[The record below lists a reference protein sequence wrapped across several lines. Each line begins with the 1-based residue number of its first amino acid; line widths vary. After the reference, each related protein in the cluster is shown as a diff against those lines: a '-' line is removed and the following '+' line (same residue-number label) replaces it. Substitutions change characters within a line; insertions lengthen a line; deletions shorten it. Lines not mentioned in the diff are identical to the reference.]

1 MATLDDIGEALK
13 AADAAGDE
21 EGAKR
26 LAEFYKQ
33 AYDAQKEAEAQQ
45 PDERNEFAKGIV
57 SGAAGVARGFVGTPL
72 EDIGKSYDMPKL
84 EEFGRGVREKA
95 KSIEDYDASNIHSV
109 EDVMHHPI
117 DALQTSIGSII
128 PQIAPTL
135 AATGVGAA
143 GGAAL
148 GASFGPV
155 GAGIGAIG
163 GGIAG
168 GLGAGGVQEYSEIR
182 EKQREHGQEDIGKA
196 IEYATPASLL
206 ELLATYLETKSTKL
220 LPAPLRTAIIDG
232 AMKRIG
238 TAGVAEAGTE
248 YIQTALEQLGAS
260 EDITTPEASE
270 ERNLSAVLGGLGG
283 AGLRGGIETVG
294 KISGTPEATTPTE
307 PVEPTEGPEVTPSPA
322 GQPAAGTPLPDR
334 NDVNIYEG
342 VEAAGVDPFEHDE
355 LFDELI
361 HPRHYESPESIDR
374 LEEHLN
380 ANPEILPKDF
390 DDSLWAE
397 HIAKQRT
404 RFENVAP
411 KEEVKAETP
420 TEEAVT
426 EEPEEKAEEDTKFQ
440 AVHIPYESSETPG
453 QRGASHYI
461 NYAGRMMTV
470 RNINDTLVPFY
481 LSTGSGGKKNV
492 ASGKWYPFFGVGKD
506 GWINKTSEAGMN
518 SYYGSPALKAAAE
531 HLDNTVGDI
540 RNDTTIPKVGAEGK
554 HMDFINYG
562 LTPTDFKSPDTVGRV
577 KENVDKI
584 VSAVDTPKEPKPS
597 VSKSSAYTGHT
608 VESLQPHLTPEM
620 KRLIESGKLTLHD
633 TKDTLPGEGHP
644 DNVQGLTTPEGEVH
658 LVADKLTPEALPKVA
673 MHEMGVHVGM
683 RGMVGD
689 KVWGD
694 LTSQALTTKG
704 EAFDRARQSVPENTP
719 EHLKGEETLA
729 YLVENAPH
737 LPIVKRAI
745 SAIKNWAR
753 TTFGARLNITES
765 DIHHLAA
772 KALRRESKTSERS
785 TREGTAYAQK
795 PRENSRIGM
804 PHEQILQRV
813 PELTESAKKMMDM
826 LYDNGMLVRGTKGN
840 LAKGVSNKDVEK
852 FALSNPEFRKLAEA
866 HDALVEKYKPVEP
879 YQSLPTPATEAEMR
893 GALKDKQVVHLY
905 RPIPDGYKV
914 KFRLDIPSYKNKGVW
929 VATVHEGNTEKNSIF
944 GVKEATPIAYYGHA
958 VGNNPKFSID
968 EVDALK
974 IADKTRD
981 KYPLATV
988 DAEYVNMSAKEAKR
1002 QADKAMTDPDW
1013 VQVGMDPERHSRFY
1027 DRKTMQPIKSGSKVI
1042 QIGSILMVKDPVYGK
1057 KSEYVYS
1064 VKPDIDKWAD
1074 SVEERRKG
1082 NLPPK
1087 KEKPDKTVAESLRKA
1102 SNKFETM
1109 YFSHDAALVND
1120 ARHYLE
1126 AAGYDF
1132 KLIEPILSAMNQA
1145 QTVNETSVSAEGTLQ
1160 GELVFNKNL
1169 LMWEAVYNKNNVIN
1183 LATILED
1190 AGKVL
1195 NYPTQKMRV
1204 LWTEYMVSKRIED
1217 LHRRA
1222 DSYAAQADAE
1232 TDANLK
1238 AELRKKAR
1246 EELDKAQREPITRDE
1261 ARVNI
1266 QKAQMVPALAK
1277 AEDMWH
1283 KIRENTIKTL
1293 VSSGRYSDKQAR
1305 AYLDAAAY
1313 APFYRI
1319 MDEKD
1324 AEDTIDSMAQG
1335 RYSAS
1340 HNNIQKGQ
1348 KQYKLKGSFREVD
1361 DMLDNIE
1368 KWQLHS
1374 FAMAMRAEKSAALV
1388 DTMRRY
1394 FPEGTI
1400 ERVQGTKSDKANTVT
1415 TYFHGK
1421 KQYWKIND
1429 PLYRFAF
1436 TGSPLALGSLGFTA
1450 KAANLLRDSIVLP
1463 PPFAFVQVIKD
1474 VGDAMFLSGTKNPVM
1489 LTLEIMKQFGMT
1501 AANQFAPTKFAPTEA
1516 HLKTKRTASTGSKD
1530 TVGDARAVGV
1540 NDIAYHT
1547 HRGDETGKWKKVR
1560 QACEKLA
1567 MAGDN
1572 AIRQAIYQRTMDENP
1587 DNPNAERI
1595 AMQRAYDVINFR
1607 RRGASAT
1614 LEAARQRTAFLGA
1627 FMQSMRATY
1636 QVLSGRGLSP
1646 TKRSEV
1652 YNRLIM
1658 TSVAVMAL
1666 TLMHDMLMSDD
1677 DDYDKLDIK
1686 EKDTHI
1692 YNVIPGMKSTS
1703 FSLPQR
1709 LSIFS
1714 IPGIVMHHA
1723 YNMAKGK
1730 EKIGDVDDVRSEM
1743 RRAALASLVPPMG
1756 YSFWKPAF
1764 EGVINK
1770 DLYTMRPIVPERLAK
1785 TDTEE
1790 QYTADTSEL
1799 GKLMGHLGVSPLK
1812 FDHFIKGWFGYAG
1825 SGLLAFTDGVAA
1837 AAGVPYKQMTHSEMI
1852 RKVPAMSAFMPKDK
1866 YEQAQATF
1874 YKVSSEVEQAV
1885 NTANKMRNEG
1895 RTKEA
1900 EAYKKENKKYF
1911 QNGVHGK
1918 LSSMGTQIDN
1928 DNKQIRKILASSN
1941 TAISPEEKAK
1951 RVKILK
1957 DRVGRVEAQV
1967 FKIQRTLNP

>member
-33 AYDAQKEAEAQQ
+33 AYDAQKEAQAQQ
-45 PDERNEFAKGIV
+45 PDERNELLKGLI
-57 SGAAGVARGFVGTPL
+57 SGTAGVARGFVGTPL
-72 EDIGKSYDMPKL
+72 EDIGKSYGMPKL
-84 EEFGRGVREKA
+84 EEFGRGVRETA
-95 KSIEDYDASNIHSV
+95 KTYEDYDASNIHSV
-109 EDVMHHPI
+109 GDVMRHPI
-117 DALQTSIGSII
+117 DALQTAVGTTI
-128 PQIAPTL
+128 PQILPTL
-135 AATGVGAA
+135 AATGAGAA

-148 GASFGPV
+148 GAPFGPV

-163 GGIAG
+163 GGIAA

-182 EKQREHGQEDIGKA
+182 EKQREHGKEDIAKA

-206 ELLATYLETKSTKL
+206 ELLGTYLETKSTKL

-260 EDITTPEASE
+260 EDLSTPEAGE

-283 AGLRGGIETVG
+283 AGFRGGVEAVGKVTGTQEAPETVAPAENEEEVD
-294 KISGTPEATTPTE
+294 TTTP
-307 PVEPTEGPEVTPSPA
+307 PPA
-322 GQPAAGTPLPDR
+322 QPAAGSPLPDR
-334 NDVNIYEG
+334 NDVDIYEG
-342 VEAAGVDPFEHDE
+342 VEAAGIDPFEHDE

-361 HPRHYESPESIDR
+361 HPRHYESPESIDK

-390 DDSLWAE
+390 DDKLWAE
-397 HIAKQRT
+397 HIAKQRS
-404 RFENVAP
+404 RVEGV
-411 KEEVKAETP
+411 TP
-420 TEEAVT
+420 STEETISPEKEAEKVT
-426 EEPEEKAEEDTKFQ
+426 SK
-440 AVHIPYESSETPG
+440 
-453 QRGASHYI
+453 
-461 NYAGRMMTV
+461 
-470 RNINDTLVPFY
+470 
-481 LSTGSGGKKNV
+481 
-492 ASGKWYPFFGVGKD
+492 
-506 GWINKTSEAGMN
+506 EA
-518 SYYGSPALKAAAE
+518 
-531 HLDNTVGDI
+531 
-540 RNDTTIPKVGAEGK
+540 
-554 HMDFINYG
+554 
-562 LTPTDFKSPDTVGRV
+562 
-577 KENVDKI
+577 
-584 VSAVDTPKEPKPS
+584 EPKPS

-608 VESLQPHLTPEM
+608 AESLQPHLTPEM
-620 KRLIESGKLTLHD
+620 QRLVESGKLTLHD
-633 TKDTLPGEGHP
+633 TMDTLPGEGHP
-644 DNVQGLTTPEGEVH
+644 ENVQGLTTPEGEVH
-658 LVADKLTPEALPKVA
+658 LVADKLTPESLPKVA

-704 EAFDRARQSVPENTP
+704 EAFDRARRSVPENTP

-753 TTFGARLNITES
+753 TTFGAKLSITES

-772 KALRRESKTSERS
+772 KALRRESQTSERS
-785 TREGTAYAQK
+785 VREGTAYARKKQDRELGEQLGQQDLFSSFGK
-795 PRENSRIGM
+795 QEVENSRKNMAPKDVLADI
-804 PHEQILQRV
+804 
-813 PELTESAKKMMDM
+813 PELVQGVKDLKEGKISKAEYTD
-826 LYDNGMLVRGTKGN
+826 LVQ
-840 LAKGVSNKDVEK
+840 
-852 FALSNPEFRKLAEA
+852 
-866 HDALVEKYKPVEP
+866 KYKPVEP
-879 YQSLPTPATEAEMR
+879 YESVPEPTSPELAYKALSEGKSQSIEKAEKYGLPSKI
-893 GALKDKQVVHLY
+893 LKGGEEVQL
-905 RPIPDGYKV
+905 
-914 KFRLDIPSYKNKGVW
+914 RLDIPSYTGPHNAWVNSVHRLASKTGTDASFNAGPVIGYESVSHVKGNVTFGMHQE
-929 VATVHEGNTEKNSIF
+929 AGYKIAATEKTKSPM
-944 GVKEATPIAYYGHA
+944 ATIKGEWVPTTSEKAY
-958 VGNNPKFSID
+958 
-968 EVDALK
+968 
-974 IADKTRD
+974 ADMQKYLHD
-981 KYPLATV
+981 KNWT
-988 DAEYVNMSAKEAKR
+988 
-1002 QADKAMTDPDW
+1002 
-1013 VQVGMDPERHSRFY
+1013 QVGMDPKRHSYFY
-1027 DRKTMQPIKSGSKVI
+1027 DRTTREPITSADEVI
-1042 QIGSILMVKDPVYGK
+1042 QIGPLVLARNAKTDK
-1057 KSEYVYS
+1057 TKSEFLYS
-1064 VKPDIDKWAD
+1064 VKPEVDEWAK
-1074 SVEERRKG
+1074 SVEERRKS

-1087 KEKPDKTVAESLRKA
+1087 GVKPDKTVADSLRTA

-1132 KLIEPILSAMNQA
+1132 KHIEPILSAMNQA

-1195 NYPTQKMRV
+1195 NYSNQKMRV

-1293 VSSGRYSDKQAR
+1293 VSSGRYSEKQAR

-1324 AEDTIDSMAQG
+1324 AEDTIESMAQG

-1348 KQYKLKGSFREVD
+1348 KQHKLKGSFREVD

-1489 LTLEIMKQFGMT
+1489 LTLEIMKQFGLT

-1646 TKRSEV
+1646 TKRTET
-1652 YNRLIM
+1652 YKRLIM
-1658 TSVAVMAL
+1658 TSAAVMAL
-1666 TLMHDMLMSDD
+1666 TLVHDMLMGDD
-1677 DDYDKLDIK
+1677 DEYDKLDVK

-1743 RRAALASLVPPMG
+1743 KRAALASLVPPMG

-1764 EGVINK
+1764 EGAINK

-1790 QYTADTSEL
+1790 QYTAETSEL
-1799 GKLMGHLGVSPLK
+1799 GKLMGNLGVSPLK

-1837 AAGVPYKQMTHSEMI
+1837 AAGVPYKQMTYSEMI

-1911 QNGVHGK
+1911 QNGIHGK

-1951 RVKILK
+1951 RVKIIK
-1957 DRVGRVEAQV
+1957 DRIGRVEAQV

>member
-1 MATLDDIGEALK
+1 MATIEDIGTALEN
-13 AADAAGDE
+13 AHAAGDVE
-21 EGAKR
+21 AATE
-26 LAEFYKQ
+26 LANLLRDSLE
-33 AYDAQKEAEAQQ
+33 AQKAM
-45 PDERNEFAKGIV
+45 PDERNELIKGLIANTA
-57 SGAAGVARGFVGTPL
+57 GAARGLVGTPL
-72 EDIGKSYDMPKL
+72 EDYGKTHDMPMIQ
-84 EEFGRGVREKA
+84 EFGKNVREKA
-95 KSIEDYDASNIHSV
+95 KTYEDYDASSIHSV

-117 DALQTSIGSII
+117 DALQTAVGSAI
-128 PQIAPTL
+128 PQIGATL
-135 AATGVGAA
+135 AATGAGAA
-143 GGAAL
+143 TGAAL
-148 GASFGPV
+148 GAPFGPV
-155 GAGIGAIG
+155 GAGVGAVG
-163 GGIAG
+163 GGLFG
-168 GLGAGGVQEYSEIR
+168 GLSAAGVQEYSAIR

-294 KISGTPEATTPTE
+294 KISGAPEATTPTD
-307 PVEPTEGPEVTPSPA
+307 PTEEPEVDTTTPPA

-411 KEEVKAETP
+411 KEEVKAEAP

-426 EEPEEKAEEDTKFQ
+426 DEPEEKAEEDTKFQ

-470 RNINDTLVPFY
+470 RDVNGTLVPFY

-506 GWINKTSEAGMN
+506 GWINKTSEADMN

-540 RNDTTIPKVGAEGK
+540 RNDTAIPKVGAEGK

-704 EAFDRARQSVPENTP
+704 KAFDRARQSVPENTP

-729 YLVENAPH
+729 YLVENSPK

-745 SAIKNWAR
+745 SAVKNWAR
-753 TTFGARLNITES
+753 TTFGAKLSITES

-795 PRENSRIGM
+795 PVENSRKEMAPKDVLADI
-804 PHEQILQRV
+804 
-813 PELTESAKKMMDM
+813 PELVQGVKDLKEGKISKEEYTD
-826 LYDNGMLVRGTKGN
+826 LVQN
-840 LAKGVSNKDVEK
+840 
-852 FALSNPEFRKLAEA
+852 
-866 HDALVEKYKPVEP
+866 YKPVEP
-879 YQSLPTPATEAEMR
+879 YESVPEPTSPELAYKALSEGKSQSIKKANQYGLPSKT
-893 GALKDKQVVHLY
+893 LKGGEEVQL
-905 RPIPDGYKV
+905 
-914 KFRLDIPSYKNKGVW
+914 RLDIPSYTGPHNAWVNSVHSLASKTGTDASFNAGPVIGYESVSHVKGNV
-929 VATVHEGNTEKNSIF
+929 TF
-944 GVKEATPIAYYGHA
+944 GMHQEAGY
-958 VGNNPKFSID
+958 
-968 EVDALK
+968 K
-974 IADKTRD
+974 IASKEKSKSPMATIKGEWVPTTPEKAYADMQKYLHDKEWT
-981 KYPLATV
+981 
-988 DAEYVNMSAKEAKR
+988 
-1002 QADKAMTDPDW
+1002 
-1013 VQVGMDPERHSRFY
+1013 QVGMDPKRHSYFY
-1027 DRKTMQPIKSGSKVI
+1027 DRTTREPITSADEVI
-1042 QIGSILMVKDPVYGK
+1042 QIGPLVLAKNAKTDK
-1057 KSEYVYS
+1057 TKAEFLYS

-1087 KEKPDKTVAESLRKA
+1087 KEKPDKTAAESLRKA
-1102 SNKFETM
+1102 ANNFETM

-1348 KQYKLKGSFREVD
+1348 KQYKLKGSFREVE

-1547 HRGDETGKWKKVR
+1547 HRGGETGKWKKVR

-1652 YNRLIM
+1652 YKRLIM
-1658 TSVAVMAL
+1658 TSAAVMAL
-1666 TLMHDMLMSDD
+1666 TLVHDMLMSDD
-1677 DDYDKLDIK
+1677 DEYDKLDIK

-1743 RRAALASLVPPMG
+1743 RRAAFASLVPPIG
-1756 YSFWKPAF
+1756 YSFWKPAA
-1764 EGVINK
+1764 EGFLNT
-1770 DLYTMRPIVPERLAK
+1770 DFYTMRPIVPERLAK

-1837 AAGVPYKQMTHSEMI
+1837 AAGVPYKQMTYSEMI

>member
-1 MATLDDIGEALK
+1 MATIEDIGTALEN
-13 AADAAGDE
+13 AHAAGDVE
-21 EGAKR
+21 AATE
-26 LAEFYKQ
+26 LATLLRDSLE
-33 AYDAQKEAEAQQ
+33 AQKAM
-45 PDERNEFAKGIV
+45 PDERNEFVKGLIANTA
-57 SGAAGVARGFVGTPL
+57 GAARGLVGTPL
-72 EDIGKSYDMPKL
+72 EDYGKTHDMPMIQ
-84 EEFGRGVREKA
+84 EFGKNVREKA
-95 KSIEDYDASNIHSV
+95 KTYEDYDASNIHSV

-117 DALQTSIGSII
+117 DALQTAVGSAI
-128 PQIAPTL
+128 PQIGATL

-148 GASFGPV
+148 GAPFGPV
-155 GAGIGAIG
+155 GAGVGAIG
-163 GGIAG
+163 GGLFG
-168 GLGAGGVQEYSEIR
+168 GLSAAGVQEYSAIR
-182 EKQREHGQEDIGKA
+182 EKQREHGEEDIGKA
-196 IEYATPASLL
+196 IEYATPASLV
-206 ELLATYLETKSTKL
+206 ELLGTYLETKSTRL
-220 LPAPLRTAIIDG
+220 LPAALRTAIIDG
-232 AMKRIG
+232 AMKRIA

-260 EDITTPEASE
+260 EDTTTPEASE

-307 PVEPTEGPEVTPSPA
+307 PTEESEVTPSPA
-322 GQPAAGTPLPDR
+322 GQPAAGTPLPER
-334 NDVNIYEG
+334 NDVDIQQG
-342 VEAAGVDPFEHDE
+342 VEAAGVDPFVHDE
-355 LFDELI
+355 LYNELTD
-361 HPRHYESPESIDR
+361 PKHYESPETIDALDER
-374 LEEHLN
+374 LSQYKESGSPY
-380 ANPEILPKDF
+380 ANPDEIDFAKTLPKDF
-390 DDSLWAE
+390 DDKLWEE
-397 HIAKQRT
+397 HLAKQKA
-404 RFENVAP
+404 RFDNVAP
-411 KEEVKAETP
+411 KEEVKAEAP
-420 TEEAVT
+420 IEEEQT
-426 EEPEEKAEEDTKFQ
+426 
-440 AVHIPYESSETPG
+440 
-453 QRGASHYI
+453 
-461 NYAGRMMTV
+461 
-470 RNINDTLVPFY
+470 
-481 LSTGSGGKKNV
+481 
-492 ASGKWYPFFGVGKD
+492 
-506 GWINKTSEAGMN
+506 
-518 SYYGSPALKAAAE
+518 
-531 HLDNTVGDI
+531 
-540 RNDTTIPKVGAEGK
+540 
-554 HMDFINYG
+554 
-562 LTPTDFKSPDTVGRV
+562 
-577 KENVDKI
+577 
-584 VSAVDTPKEPKPS
+584 EPKPS

-608 VESLQPHLTPEM
+608 AESLQSHLTPEM

-658 LVADKLTPEALPKVA
+658 LVADKLTPETLPKVA

-683 RGMVGD
+683 KGMVGD

-729 YLVENAPH
+729 YLVENSPK
-737 LPIVKRAI
+737 LPIVKRAV
-745 SAIKNWAR
+745 SAVRNWAR
-753 TTFGARLNITES
+753 TTFGAKLSITES

-785 TREGTAYAQK
+785 TREGTAYAQN
-795 PRENSRIGM
+795 PVENSRKNMAHTDVLADI
-804 PHEQILQRV
+804 
-813 PELTESAKKMMDM
+813 PELVQGVKDLREGKISKED
-826 LYDNGMLVRGTKGN
+826 YEDLVQ
-840 LAKGVSNKDVEK
+840 
-852 FALSNPEFRKLAEA
+852 
-866 HDALVEKYKPVEP
+866 KYKPVEP
-879 YQSLPTPATEAEMR
+879 YESVPEPTSPELAYKALSEGKSQSIEKANKYGLPSKV
-893 GALKDKQVVHLY
+893 LKGGEEVQL
-905 RPIPDGYKV
+905 
-914 KFRLDIPSYKNKGVW
+914 RLDIPSYTGPHKAWVNSVHSLSSKSGTDASFNAGPVIGYESVSHIKGDV
-929 VATVHEGNTEKNSIF
+929 TF
-944 GVKEATPIAYYGHA
+944 GMHQEAGY
-958 VGNNPKFSID
+958 
-968 EVDALK
+968 K
-974 IADKTRD
+974 IASKEKSKSPMATIKGEWVPTTPEKAYADMQKYLHDKEWT
-981 KYPLATV
+981 
-988 DAEYVNMSAKEAKR
+988 
-1002 QADKAMTDPDW
+1002 
-1013 VQVGMDPERHSRFY
+1013 QVGMDPKRHSYFY
-1027 DRKTMQPIKSGSKVI
+1027 DRTTREPITSADEVI
-1042 QIGSILMVKDPVYGK
+1042 QIGPLVLAKNARTDK
-1057 KSEYVYS
+1057 AKSEFLYS

-1266 QKAQMVPALAK
+1266 QKAQMVPTLAK

-1348 KQYKLKGSFREVD
+1348 KQYKLKGSFREVE

-1516 HLKTKRTASTGSKD
+1516 HTKTKRVAATGSKD

-1587 DNPNAERI
+1587 NNPDAERI

-1703 FSLPQR
+1703 ISLPQR

-1743 RRAALASLVPPMG
+1743 KRAALASLVPPMG

-1770 DLYTMRPIVPERLAK
+1770 DLYTMRPIVSERLVK

-1837 AAGVPYKQMTHSEMI
+1837 AAGVPYKQMTYSEMI